1 MQTAVLIF
9 VIILTHTVFFESRIE
24 NYIIGVLKKHVVKAD
39 CMYKLLTRHKMSRG
53 VSGDQ
58 TIRSGME
65 QVKSARQRDVLLGV
79 GKVPLVK
86 LLAHKTGW
94 FS

>member
-1 MQTAVLIF
+1 
-9 VIILTHTVFFESRIE
+9 
-24 NYIIGVLKKHVVKAD
+24 
-39 CMYKLLTRHKMSRG
+39 MSRG

-58 TIRSGME
+58 TTRSGME
-65 QVKSARQRDVLLGV
+65 QVKSGRQRDVLLGV

-94 FS
+94 STQFHFLATFEYNSKLVFIVVI

>member
-1 MQTAVLIF
+1 
-9 VIILTHTVFFESRIE
+9 
-24 NYIIGVLKKHVVKAD
+24 
-39 CMYKLLTRHKMSRG
+39 MSRG

-58 TIRSGME
+58 AIRSGME
-65 QVKSARQRDVLLGV
+65 LVKPGRQRDVLLGM

-94 FS
+94 STST

>member
-1 MQTAVLIF
+1 
-9 VIILTHTVFFESRIE
+9 
-24 NYIIGVLKKHVVKAD
+24 
-39 CMYKLLTRHKMSRG
+39 MSRG

-58 TIRSGME
+58 TLRSGME

-79 GKVPLVK
+79 GKVPLVN

-94 FS
+94 ST